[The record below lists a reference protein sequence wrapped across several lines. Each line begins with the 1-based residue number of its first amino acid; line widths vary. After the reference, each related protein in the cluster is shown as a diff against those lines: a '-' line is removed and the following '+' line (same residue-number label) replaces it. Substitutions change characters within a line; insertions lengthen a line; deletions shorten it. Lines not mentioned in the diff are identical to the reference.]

1 MNSKRLLLTL
11 LTLSALLCQ
20 KGAAQIYV
28 SPNGKDANVGTL
40 EKPTASL
47 QAALRKVRELR
58 RLADPQTKAPIHIFL
73 QGGTYF
79 VEETVLLRPEDSGTE
94 QSPTIIEAAGKEP
107 VILSG
112 GIPIKDWQPVNQTP
126 KGLSANLAGKIWVA
140 DLGQTMIPQ
149 FQFRQIWVN
158 GQKAIRAK
166 DTDGAQMNRILSWDR
181 KDQSCWIP
189 WPKNKQYQLEPGMEM
204 LIHQW
209 WEIAILRIK
218 SILVQGDSAQLRFL
232 QPESRIQ
239 SEHPWPAPWISKKTG
254 NSAYY
259 LSNAIQFLD
268 QPGEWYLD
276 RATGKLYYWPR
287 AGEDMRTAT
296 VIAPHLETILQIE
309 GTVDRPVSHIQIKG
323 LQFQHTGWLRPSE
336 MGHVPHQA
344 GMYMLD
350 AYSLKIPGVSHNKN
364 LENQAW
370 VGRPAAAVKLNFAH
384 HTQIQSCRFE
394 HLAST
399 GLDYEKG
406 ANGDLIQGN
415 LFQDIGGSG
424 ILVGTYSDPSFEIH
438 YPYLPK
444 DEREI
449 SQSITISNNLVH
461 NVTNEDW
468 GAVGI
473 GAGYVRGIQIT
484 HNDVSEVGNTGIS
497 LGWGWTKQPNA
508 LAANSVIA
516 NRIHHYAKQMYDVA
530 AIYTQSA
537 QPGTQIKNNVADSIY
552 KAPYAHDPEHWFY
565 YYTDEGSS
573 GMIVQDNWSPSDK
586 FLQNNNGPN
595 NFWEN
600 NGPQVATSIQQAAG
614 LELPFQYLLKEKTSL
629 VPAAAINHASKPT
642 VVELILTKESS
653 KAVQLFKSICQ
664 KNGFCASAIYQF
676 KNHLLLYASME
687 HALQLEAE
695 LKQAFPT
702 ALVKTYRNPLYD
714 FQREQQCPDAAI
726 AKDWE
731 HIILTANLVKDTAM
745 QRAYKDYH
753 ATQFK
758 YWPEVSKGFCNAEF
772 QQLQVFENN
781 RQLVLVISIPKGK
794 TLDELNPK
802 TTQDNPRVND
812 WNKLMQQ
819 YQEGIAEAPKG
830 ATWVFFKQIEPSPNQ
845 NN

>member
-1 MNSKRLLLTL
+1 MNSKRLLLAL
-11 LTLSALLCQ
+11 LTLVAFSWEKAI
-20 KGAAQIYV
+20 AQIYV
-28 SPNGKDANVGTL
+28 SPNGKDANPGSQEQPV
-40 EKPTASL
+40 ASL

-58 RLADPQTKAPIHIFL
+58 RLADPQAQAPIHIL
-73 QGGTYF
+73 IEGGTYF
-79 VEETVLLRPEDSGTE
+79 LSEPLFIRPEDSGTE
-94 QSPTIIEAAGKEP
+94 QSPTIIEAAHQAP

-112 GIPIKDWQPVNQTP
+112 GVPIKGWQLLDQSL
-126 KGLSANLAGKIWVA
+126 KGLPANAMGKVWVA
-140 DLGQTMIPQ
+140 DLAQTNLPQ

-166 DTDGAQMNRILSWDR
+166 DTEGSAMNRILSWNR

-189 WPKNKQYQLEPGMEM
+189 WPKNKAYEYAPGMEM

-209 WEIAILRIK
+209 WEIANLRIK

-254 NSAYY
+254 NSAFY

-268 QPGEWYLD
+268 QPGEWYAD
-276 RATGKLYYWPR
+276 PTSGKLYYWPR
-287 AGEDMRTAT
+287 VGEDMQTAT
-296 VIAPHLETILQIE
+296 VIAPHLETILQME
-309 GTVDRPVSHIQIKG
+309 GTIDRPVGHVQIKG
-323 LQFQHTGWLRPSE
+323 LSFQHTGWLRPSQ

-350 AYSLKIPGVSHNKN
+350 AYSLKIPGVVHNKN

-394 HLAST
+394 HLAAT
-399 GLDYEKG
+399 GLDYEKA

-449 SQSITISNNLVH
+449 SQRITISNNLVH

-473 GAGYVRGIQIT
+473 GAGYVREVQIV
-484 HNDVSEVGNTGIS
+484 HNDISEVGNTGIS
-497 LGWGWTKQPNA
+497 LGWGWTRQPNA
-508 LAANSVIA
+508 LSANSVLG

-537 QPGTQIKNNVADSIY
+537 QPGTQVKFNVADSIY

-573 GMIVQDNWSPSDK
+573 GMLVQDNWSPSDK

-595 NFWEN
+595 NHWEN
-600 NGPQVATSIQQAAG
+600 NGPQVASAIKDAAG
-614 LELPFQYLLKEKTSL
+614 LELPYQNLIKEKTIL
-629 VPAAAINHASKPT
+629 PQTTAINQASKPT
-642 VVELILTKESS
+642 VVELILPKQSQ
-653 KAVQLFKSICQ
+653 KALQLFSSICQ
-664 KNGFCASAIYQF
+664 KNGFSTKAIYKYQ
-676 KNHLLLYASME
+676 NHVLLYASME
-687 HALQLEAE
+687 HALVLEQQ
-695 LKQAFPT
+695 LKQAFPA

-714 FQREQQCPDAAI
+714 FQMEQQCPDAVL

-745 QRAYKDYH
+745 QRAYKEHH

-758 YWPEVSKGFCNAEF
+758 YWPEVSKGFCNASF

-781 RQLVLVISIPKGK
+781 RQLVLIISIPKGK

-819 YQEGIAEAPKG
+819 YQEGIPEAPKG
-830 ATWVFFKQIEPSPNQ
+830 ETWVFFKPIQPLKTK
-845 NN
+845 